1 MEMEEERTKPVTI
14 KDVAREA
21 GVSIATV
28 SRLLNGLDGV
38 APERAQRIRDAVEKL
53 HYQPNSMARALKIR
67 ESRSIGLIIPDIE
80 NPFFPALVRGVE
92 DAAQLHGYAV
102 ILCNTDG
109 KPAREEEYMKFLYQ
123 KQVDGILFAGNLDF
137 AENRHWLSTIQLP
150 IVLLDR
156 RIPGAPYSAVLSANE
171 DGAYLAVQ
179 HLIAQ
184 GCRQIAV
191 IGGRAR
197 SPVGNERLQ
206 GYRQALIDNKMEA
219 DEMLCK
225 EGNFSFEGGYQ
236 AAESL
241 LASGKP
247 FDGLFAANDMMAI
260 GALQCLERHGRKV
273 PEEIA
278 VVGYDDIQ
286 MAAWYK
292 PALTTMG
299 QPVYEMGRLAVAKLV
314 EEIGGKNVVRQE
326 QILQPQL
333 VVRQSS
339 LRKGQE
345 R

>member
-1 MEMEEERTKPVTI
+1 MEEERTKPVTI

-109 KPAREEEYMKFLYQ
+109 KPTREEEYMKFLYQ

-137 AENRHWLSTIQLP
+137 AENSHWLSTIQLP

-197 SPVGNERLQ
+197 SPVSNERLQ

-236 AAESL
+236 AMESL
-241 LASGKP
+241 LAGGKP

-326 QILQPQL
+326 QILQPHL